1 MTLAIVS
8 TILTG
13 LTFMVIVA
21 IWVLIDLVKKG
32 YVIIKINT
40 EKPADELINEMDRT
54 IFDYK
59 YNFGDEKDE

>member
-8 TILTG
+8 TVLTG

-40 EKPADELINEMDRT
+40 EKRADILMNELDEIIMEGKNER
-54 IFDYK
+54 K
-59 YNFGDEKDE
+59 